1 MLTLFIGDSNEE
13 LPNWI
18 RSQDY
23 GDSILL
29 TNENFNLIKTKDIFH
44 TSFADLDSDNL
55 INAIKIAKEVIYHQ
69 PDQWS
74 SEQLHIDTERHF
86 IGCGRIIKNF
96 NGDVFGLL
104 DIEDKQESLDKKTL
118 WIAGCS
124 YANGQFIDKSQ
135 RYGRLL
141 ANKLNLPVKFLT
153 KDGSSIDW
161 AADQLLRSPIKE
173 NDIVV
178 WGITGVNR
186 YMYYYNMQ
194 EVCGITN
201 TYLDKTK
208 PEIDSIELRRK
219 LVDDERIMTAI
230 QSIFQVQNF
239 CRSINATLLV
249 CPHYNLSI
257 HKFREI
263 LEYYILNNFI
273 NLELTPFCDTGEDG
287 RHPGPQ
293 TNYNWANEIEKKLKE
308 I

>member
-1 MLTLFIGDSNEE
+1 
-13 LPNWI
+13 
-18 RSQDY
+18 
-23 GDSILL
+23 
-29 TNENFNLIKTKDIFH
+29 
-44 TSFADLDSDNL
+44 
-55 INAIKIAKEVIYHQ
+55 
-69 PDQWS
+69 
-74 SEQLHIDTERHF
+74 
-86 IGCGRIIKNF
+86 
-96 NGDVFGLL
+96 
-104 DIEDKQESLDKKTL
+104 
-118 WIAGCS
+118 
-124 YANGQFIDKSQ
+124 
-135 RYGRLL
+135 
-141 ANKLNLPVKFLT
+141 
-153 KDGSSIDW
+153 
-161 AADQLLRSPIKE
+161 
-173 NDIVV
+173 
-178 WGITGVNR
+178 
-186 YMYYYNMQ
+186 MQ